1 MDTTQPAR
9 APIVERVAGW
19 SARHRK
25 TAVFGWLLLV
35 VAAVIAGQHIK
46 TPGVTS
52 YDPGQAGQ
60 AERVLNRPVVQQPD
74 SESVLVQGRTASQTF
89 GHDPEIRQAVREVV
103 AALRALPKSAADIQ
117 SPPTSHGL
125 VSGRS
130 ALVTFNVA
138 GPPGHDDQAV
148 VPALNAVAAV
158 AAHHPGLKIEEAGGA
173 SLDRATGSITGQDFR
188 KAEVTSVPVSLVLL
202 LVVFGA
208 LIAAGI
214 PLLLAGT
221 AVISAISLLAI
232 PGRWLPIDGTTSSIV
247 LLVGMAV
254 GIDYSLFY
262 LRRMREERAAGHST
276 ADALRIAAHTS
287 GRAILISGLT
297 VMIALAGLFLTGID
311 VFSGVAIGTIMVV
324 GIAVLGSLTFLPAIL
339 SMLGTWT
346 DRGRIPFLGR
356 RRTAARES
364 RFWGAL
370 ARAVVRR
377 PLLWGGVAAAVLLAL
392 AGPVLSLNLEDP
404 GIHSLP
410 SDVPVV
416 RSLMDISEAFPGGPA
431 PAEVVVTPW
440 GGADL
445 GGRQVTGAIA
455 ALHGEVAATHGAI
468 REPITTAM
476 FGTDQVL
483 VVSVPLAGSGTDA
496 GSNSALTTLRTQALP
511 ATLGHVPGIS
521 YSVAGLTAGNH
532 DFDAQLA
539 KTAPWVF
546 AFVLGL
552 AFLLLMATFR
562 SVYIPALSIGLNL
575 LSVGAAYGLMVLIFQ
590 DGHLEG
596 PLGFTAYGG
605 ITPWLP
611 LFMFVLLF
619 GLSMDYHVFILSRIS
634 ELRLG
639 GASAREAVT
648 TGIARSAG
656 VVTSAAVIM
665 VAVFSIFATLS
676 LIEFKMFGVA
686 MAVAVLIDAT
696 IVRGVLLPAG
706 LALRGERIWP
716 RGPRGHR
723 GPRGPRGS
731 RPAEVTSTPVPGEV
745 AVR

>member
-1 MDTTQPAR
+1 MNTTQPAR

-35 VAAVIAGQHIK
+35 VAAVMIGHQLG
-46 TPGVTS
+46 TSQVNS
-52 YDPGQAGQ
+52 YDPGQSGQ
-60 AERVLNRPVVQQPD
+60 AERVLDRPVVQQPD
-74 SESVLVQGRTASQTF
+74 AESVLVQGRSAGQTYAR
-89 GHDPEIRQAVREVV
+89 DPEMRQAVREVV
-103 AALRALPKSAADIQ
+103 AALKALPGSATGIQ
-117 SPPTSHGL
+117 SPLTSPGL
-125 VSGRS
+125 VSGQS

-138 GPPGHDDQAV
+138 GKPGHDDRAV

-158 AAHHPGLKIEEAGGA
+158 QAHHPGLKVEEAGGA
-173 SLDRATGSITGQDFR
+173 SVDRAIGSVTGQDFR
-188 KAEVTSVPVSLVLL
+188 KAELTSIPVSLILL

-232 PGRWLPIDGTTSSIV
+232 PGRWLPVDSTTSSIV

-262 LRRMREERAAGHST
+262 LRRTREERAAGHST
-276 ADALRIAAHTS
+276 AEAIRIAAHTS
-287 GRAILISGLT
+287 GRAIVVSGLT

-311 VFSGVAIGTIMVV
+311 VFSGVAIGTILVV
-324 GIAVLGSLTFLPAIL
+324 GVAVLGSLTFLPAIL
-339 SMLGTWT
+339 SMLGPWT
-346 DRGRIPFLGR
+346 DRGRIPFLGK

-364 RFWGAL
+364 KFWGAL
-370 ARAVVRR
+370 AGAVVRR
-377 PLLWGGVAAAVLLAL
+377 PLVWGGVAAIALLAL
-392 AGPVLSLNLEDP
+392 AAPALRLNLEDP

-410 SDVPVV
+410 PDVPVV
-416 RSLMDISEAFPGGPA
+416 HSLADIAQAFPGGPV
-431 PAEVVVTPW
+431 PAEVVVTSP

-445 GGRQVTGAIA
+445 GGKQVSAAVA
-455 ALHGEVAATHGAI
+455 ALHGQVAATHGAI

-476 FGTDQVL
+476 FGHDQVL
-483 VVSVPLAGSGTDA
+483 VVSVPLAGSGTNA
-496 GSNSALTTLRTQALP
+496 VSNSALATLRDHALP
-511 ATLGHVPGIS
+511 ATLGKVPGIS
-521 YSVAGLTAGNH
+521 YAVAGLTAGNH

-539 KTAPWVF
+539 KTVPWVF

-552 AFLLLMATFR
+552 AFLLLMASFR

-605 ITPWLP
+605 ITAWLP

-619 GLSMDYHVFILSRIS
+619 GLSMDYHVFILSRIR
-634 ELRLG
+634 ELRQG
-639 GASAREAVT
+639 GASARDAVT
-648 TGIARSAG
+648 GGIATSAG
-656 VVTSAAVIM
+656 VVTSAAAIM

-686 MAVAVLIDAT
+686 MAAAVLIDAT

-716 RGPRGHR
+716 QGKQPAHR
-723 GPRGPRGS
+723 
-731 RPAEVTSTPVPGEV
+731 V
-745 AVR
+745 ADTVLSAR